1 MDIHLNND
9 YDFYIKPGY
18 TNMRKHARSLALM
31 VESEM
36 NLNPFSKAVFVF
48 CGGRGK
54 IIRAIVWDQNGW
66 FEISKKLECQ
76 MSFRWPQN
84 SWEASREVS
93 YEQLLRLLKGEDSLR
108 FFPVLEVSKVG

>member
-1 MDIHLNND
+1 MLLINWRLSPVVWRLYYPAAN
-9 YDFYIKPGY
+9 
-18 TNMRKHARSLALM
+18 
-31 VESEM
+31 

>member
-1 MDIHLNND
+1 MDIHLSND

-36 NLNPFSKAVFVF
+36 SLNPFSKAVFVF

-54 IIRAIVWDQNGW
+54 IIRAIVWDRNGW

-84 SWEASREVS
+84 SRTSRRR
-93 YEQLLRLLKGEDSLR
+93 LRTSFSSLPEDFQTRRRNTLR
-108 FFPVLEVSKVG
+108 NNRNS